1 MTRRHCSAILR
12 VGMLILLLAGGT
24 AFAGAPAASVPAEP
38 AASPAPAVTPVSK
51 AAKAAAAASARANAP
66 IPAVPM
72 SDAKTAAVAPAAPAA
87 PGAAPETAQEYRLPT
102 VKKDPFKPFLEMD
115 QILMRKKQEERQKK
129 VAAKGRPISPLQ
141 QAEIGQ
147 LRLVG
152 IAGDDRK
159 RTAIVEDRKTKRFY
173 PLSVGTYIG
182 PNEGRVAEILADRVV
197 VVERSATPDKRKKT
211 QTKRIPL
218 FLRPEP

>member
-1 MTRRHCSAILR
+1 MTRRHCSAVLR
-12 VGMLILLLAGGT
+12 AGMLILLLTGGT
-24 AFAGAPAASVPAEP
+24 AFAGAPAAPVPSAP
-38 AASPAPAVTPVSK
+38 AASSAPAATPASK

-72 SDAKTAAVAPAAPAA
+72 SDAKTAAVAPAAPTA
-87 PGAAPETAQEYRLPT
+87 PGAAPEAAQEYQMPV

-115 QILMRKKQEERQKK
+115 RILMKKKQDQQLKK
-129 VAAKGRPISPLQ
+129 AAAKGRPISPLQ
-141 QAEIGQ
+141 QAEIDQ
-147 LRLVG
+147 FRLVG
-152 IAGDDRK
+152 IAGDDQK
-159 RTAIVEDRKTKRFY
+159 RTAVVEDRKSKRFY

-197 VVERSATPDKRKKT
+197 VVERSATPDKKKKT

>member
-12 VGMLILLLAGGT
+12 VAMLIVLLAGGT

-38 AASPAPAVTPVSK
+38 AASPAPAVIPVSK

-72 SDAKTAAVAPAAPAA
+72 SDAKTAAVVPAAPTA
-87 PGAAPETAQEYRLPT
+87 PGAAPETAQEYQMPA

-129 VAAKGRPISPLQ
+129 AAAKGRPISPLQ

-147 LRLVG
+147 FRLVG

-159 RTAIVEDRKTKRFY
+159 RTAIVEDSKTKRFY

-197 VVERSATPDKRKKT
+197 VVERAATPDKKKKT

>member
-1 MTRRHCSAILR
+1 MTRRHCSAVLR
-12 VGMLILLLAGGT
+12 VAMLIVLLAGGT
-24 AFAGAPAASVPAEP
+24 AFAGAPAASVPAAP
-38 AASPAPAVTPVSK
+38 AASPAPAVTPVS
-51 AAKAAAAASARANAP
+51 KAAAAASARANAP

-72 SDAKTAAVAPAAPAA
+72 SDAKTAAVAPAASTA
-87 PGAAPETAQEYRLPT
+87 PGATPETAQEYQMPA

-115 QILMRKKQEERQKK
+115 QILMRKKQEELQKK
-129 VAAKGRPISPLQ
+129 AAAKGRPISPLQ

-147 LRLVG
+147 FRLVG

-159 RTAIVEDRKTKRFY
+159 RTAIVEDSKTKRFY

-197 VVERSATPDKRKKT
+197 VVERSATPDKKKKT